1 MAKPSANPS
10 ERAQGT
16 HPTSASFPTLLRV
29 SGRSKSIDALLTDA
43 IAAGMPIVLPNA
55 MLPTLK
61 PGDGEHG
68 LIDDATALDPSLA
81 TEVSK
86 TAMPTPLPGTSYAGL
101 TPAQRHAY
109 ITWSHQPHE
118 PAPPAFQQLYL
129 ANLEARFLEANFRQ
143 AVFDRLLE
151 LSEAPTWAKQIALHR
166 AYLLACWLAQ
176 DGQRLAEWIS
186 GRAVPTE
193 LLGIALGLQAIID
206 TPLTAAEL
214 GTTIATW
221 QLGARLPT
229 NLLKL
234 RLDSLTAILG
244 QPPLAYALTQLD
256 DHIIAPRPWRT
267 THRGLRILIPQP
279 DLRPILEASLR
290 DLLTVADVNAANR
303 APVSNL
309 GALDSNEAAPPTQQ
323 EEQPSLE
330 DLGWRLILEF
340 SSNRSEYF
348 DYVLVQAQKLAGYSQ
363 LMDEDRRIIY
373 RIIFRKS
380 EMRRFWRIWDYV
392 HGWAATRVYLNGD
405 ELEKWKVWPYS
416 QYLK

>member
-1 MAKPSANPS
+1 MAKPSAKTS
-10 ERAQGT
+10 AKTSTKAQGE
-16 HPTSASFPTLLRV
+16 PSFPALLRV
-29 SGRSKSIDALLTDA
+29 SGRSKTIDALLTEA
-43 IAAGMPIVLPNA
+43 IAAGMPIVLSNA
-55 MLPTLK
+55 MLH
-61 PGDGEHG
+61 DGEHG
-68 LIDDATALDPSLA
+68 VPDDATALDPSLA

-86 TAMPTPLPGTSYAGL
+86 AAMPTPLPGTSYAGL
-101 TPAQRHAY
+101 TPAQRHAF
-109 ITWSHQPHE
+109 ITWSNHPHE

-129 ANLEARFLEANFRQ
+129 ANLEARFLEADFRQ
-143 AVFDRLLE
+143 AVFDKLLE
-151 LSEAPTWAKQIALHR
+151 LSEAPAWAKQTALHR

-193 LLGIALGLQAIID
+193 LLGVALGLQAIID

-229 NLLKL
+229 DLLKL

-256 DHIIAPRPWRT
+256 DHVIAPRPWRT

-279 DLRPILEASLR
+279 DLRPILESSLR
-290 DLLTVADVNAANR
+290 DLLTVADVNAAGR

-309 GALDSNEAAPPTQQ
+309 AALDNESAPPTQQ

-340 SSNRSEYF
+340 SSNRSDYF
-348 DYVLVQAQKLAGYSQ
+348 DYVLLQAQKLAGYSQ

-373 RIIFRKS
+373 RVIFRKS

-392 HGWAATRVYLNGD
+392 HGWTSTRVYLNGD